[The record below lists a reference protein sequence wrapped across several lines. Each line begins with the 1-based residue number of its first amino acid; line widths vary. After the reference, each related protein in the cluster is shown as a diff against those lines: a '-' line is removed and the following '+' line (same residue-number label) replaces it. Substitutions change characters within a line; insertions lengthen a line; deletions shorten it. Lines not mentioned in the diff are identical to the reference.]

1 MLESSSLPPVS
12 LSPIR
17 VRFAPA
23 PTGNLHIGGLRTA
36 LFNFLFARHHKGFFL
51 LRIED
56 TDIERS
62 KDEYTQAILDGF
74 TWVGIQSDEPLVI
87 QSERNGEHK
96 LIIEKLLKEGKAY
109 RCYCTQEMVVERHNL
124 SHPGDPFIKYD
135 GQCRSLIRYDTTFQQ
150 STSTFVIRFAIPEK
164 RSEIIFDDLICGKL
178 SFSIDQLDDFIIVR
192 SDGSPMY
199 NFVVVADDAFM
210 RISHVIRAQEHII
223 NTPKQILLYEACGY
237 VVPHFA
243 HVPLILGPSG
253 EKMSKRDGATS
264 VLEYRKEGYLPE
276 ALLNYLARLGWAHGD
291 QEIFTLDELIAYF
304 SLEHVGKKGA
314 IFDGIK
320 LKWLNKHYIR
330 HKTADYLYTYAVNN
344 LDGSIQNLL
353 SQCYAHNNI
362 QLFAFIDL
370 YKERVDTI
378 KELIELVLMVIK
390 GPDQFL
396 GQFNAQDIEKWITPP
411 TVGYLQQIV
420 VYLVDSWPKR
430 SDSMQVDLAQV
441 KNLVKSV
448 ADKNGL
454 TLVQLAQPIRIALQG
469 SSSGPGVFELM
480 HILGKDEIIRRIQNM
495 CNYVQ
500 K

>member
-1 MLESSSLPPVS
+1 M
-12 LSPIR
+12 IR

-36 LFNFLFARHHKGFFL
+36 LFNFLFARHHKGSFL

-56 TDIERS
+56 TDTERS
-62 KDEYTQAILDGF
+62 KDEYTQSILDGF
-74 TWVGIQSDEPLVI
+74 RWVGIESDEPLVI

-109 RCYCTQEMVVERHNL
+109 RCYCTQDMVVERHAL
-124 SHPGDPFIKYD
+124 RHPGDPFVKYD
-135 GQCRSLIRYDTTFQQ
+135 GQCRSLMARDIADSRGA
-150 STSTFVIRFAIPEK
+150 SVIRFAIPEQ
-164 RSEIIFDDLICGKL
+164 RLEVIFDDLICGKL
-178 SFSIDQLDDFIIVR
+178 SFSMDQLDDFIIVR

-210 RISHVIRAQEHII
+210 KISHIIRAQEHII

-237 VVPHFA
+237 IVPQFA

-264 VLEYRKEGYLPE
+264 VLEYKKEGYLPE

-291 QEIFTLDELIAYF
+291 QEIFTVDELIAYF

-314 IFDGIK
+314 IFDITK
-320 LKWLNKHYIR
+320 LQWLNGYYIR
-330 HKTADYLYTYAVNN
+330 HKTADYLYFYAVNN
-344 LDGSIQNLL
+344 LDSSLQNRL
-353 SQCYAHNNI
+353 SQVYAKNSV
-362 QLFAFIDL
+362 QLLALIDL
-370 YKERVDTI
+370 YKERVHTI
-378 KELIELVLMVIK
+378 KELVELVFMVIE
-390 GPDQFL
+390 GPDQQL
-396 GQFNAQDIEKWITPP
+396 GQFNVQDIGKWITYP
-411 TVGYLQQIV
+411 VIGYLQQV
-420 VYLVDSWPKR
+420 VDYFADSWSGTLLGE
-430 SDSMQVDLAQV
+430 SDFEQV
-441 KNLVKSV
+441 KNGVKNI

-454 TLVQLAQPIRIALQG
+454 KLVQIAQPIRIALQG

-480 HILGKDEIIRRIQNM
+480 HILGKDEVIRRIQSIIHGIG
-495 CNYVQ
+495 NYIQ